1 MPGDQDRD
9 LSRRQ
14 FVQGTVS
21 GLALGLAPAAV
32 LAAGGERDAEKAAV
46 LAQVPKMHKAVAKI
60 DMRLVP
66 DMTADDTLA
75 KLQAHLAKH
84 GFADIELTS
93 SLA

>member
-1 MPGDQDRD
+1 MPGDRDRD
-9 LSRRQ
+9 LSRRE

-21 GLALGLAPAAV
+21 GLALGLAPVV

-46 LAQVPKMHKAVAKI
+46 LAQVPKPHKAVDKI

-84 GFADIELTS
+84 GFAG
-93 SLA
+93 